1 MKWSDRG
8 VTASTGT
15 ASTGTASTGKDKAEL
30 AIVQSL

>member
-15 ASTGTASTGKDKAEL
+15 ASTDKDKAEL